1 MGPTSEIV
9 APDPGDASVELC
21 ARTAVKWNERD
32 VEQLGDPS
40 HPSPALCPEIRP
52 HARAVAPSPPVL
64 SRHSEPDRYFSGSF
78 PHAIDRAMPP
88 AAAQLSMRRGTGPLG
103 LAPLDDC

>member
-1 MGPTSEIV
+1 MCNTWAIPVTHCLRSAQGRPHTSSSQQSSGPI
-9 APDPGDASVELC
+9 ARASV
-21 ARTAVKWNERD
+21 D
-32 VEQLGDPS
+32 Q
-40 HPSPALCPEIRP
+40 H
-52 HARAVAPSPPVL
+52 
-64 SRHSEPDRYFSGSF
+64 FSGSF